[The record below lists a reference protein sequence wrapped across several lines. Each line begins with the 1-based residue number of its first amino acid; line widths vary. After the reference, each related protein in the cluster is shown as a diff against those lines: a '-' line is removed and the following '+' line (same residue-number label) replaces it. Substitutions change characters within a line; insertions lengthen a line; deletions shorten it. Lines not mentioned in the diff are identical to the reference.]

1 MYKTT
6 MATEPLGHRSEWEC
20 SLMPIII
27 GTFFSNETG
36 SEIKN

>member
-1 MYKTT
+1 

-20 SLMPIII
+20 PLMLIIV